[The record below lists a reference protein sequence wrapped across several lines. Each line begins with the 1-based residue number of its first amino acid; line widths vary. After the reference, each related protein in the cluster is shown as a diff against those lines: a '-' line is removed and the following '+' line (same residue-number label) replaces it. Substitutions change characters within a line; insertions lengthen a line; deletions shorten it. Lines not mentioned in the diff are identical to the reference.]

1 MQMTGLKKM
10 MTLFCAITSC
20 RGQRGYRKITPWP
33 RKFIKMLNEGLAAAQ
48 RTLNNL
54 VVEKPLKPPLT
65 SAWTG
70 LTVTVRKSV
79 VSRVQKYLFLKGR
92 PIQWLWADVPCP
104 WRDGDEAYHRA
115 FLLASEAALCR
126 FSSSD
131 MAMLMQEE
139 EQVWV
144 LCGLCGFLSG

>member
-1 MQMTGLKKM
+1 

-48 RTLNNL
+48 GTLNNL
-54 VVEKPLKPPLT
+54 VVEKPLKTPLP
-65 SAWTG
+65 SAQTG
-70 LTVTVRKSV
+70 LTVTVRKPV

-92 PIQWLWADVPCP
+92 PLQRLWADVASP
-104 WRDGDEAYHRA
+104 WRDGDEPYHQA

-126 FSSSD
+126 ISSSD
-131 MAMLMQEE
+131 MAMFTQKQE
-139 EQVWV
+139 QM
-144 LCGLCGFLSG
+144 